1 MRWHDCW
8 RDHRPP
14 GPAAD
19 AIDEHSLAF
28 LTGAFA
34 DLLGG
39 RPLLGNRSQW
49 FRFRTSRCARWADG
63 NMVLLGDA
71 AANADP
77 SLGSGTKLAA
87 ESAIA
92 LADALDADR
101 PIEESLRAF
110 EAQRRPAVD
119 RFQRWACRSQ
129 RWWDSFPARLSMDG
143 DRLALAFMSRLR
155 PVPLTTT
162 GDLATIIVPAVA
174 AWAGVSPGELPDGD
188 LTDWIT
194 HRPARIAGAGVGGR
208 IVSQADLAAAG
219 VHVARI
225 DSATD
230 DPWGPDADRVLAA
243 ARTAIGDGADAIL
256 LAGPPDSTEVLERMD
271 VAERI
276 RFELGVPTGVAAP
289 AAQTG
294 AIACGLVAGRIDFA
308 CDTGFSRDRR
318 PAR

>member
-1 MRWHDCW
+1 MTSVIGT
-8 RDHRPP
+8 PP

-129 RWWDSFPARLSMDG
+129 RWWDSFPARFAMDG

-276 RFELGVPTGVAAP
+276 RLELGVATGVAAP
-289 AAQTG
+289 AAQNG